1 MLLSNV
7 KSGAT
12 ELITKLPGLSYS
24 FNMLS
29 HHPLCCRE
37 VVPLMGTGRSPE
49 DFSTVVSTMVPC
61 EWKKRGPTCLPED
74 GREEVKYQCL
84 ANSGREKHSLA
95 VCPERV
101 ERTTRH
107 WRLEKIQL
115 TISLGARMQTL
126 AQDLIPCNLTCPGEK
141 LEGCVYIWRK
151 GVFTFEGSLGSSG
164 GKELEIL

>member
-12 ELITKLPGLSYS
+12 VLITKPPWLSYS
-24 FNMLS
+24 LNTLS

-37 VVPLMGTGRSPE
+37 VVPSMGTGRSPE

-61 EWKKRGPTCLPED
+61 EWKKRGPTCVPED
-74 GREEVKYQCL
+74 GREEVKYRCL
-84 ANSGREKHSLA
+84 ANSGRENTLLLSIQRELRG
-95 VCPERV
+95 PQGI
-101 ERTTRH
+101 

-126 AQDLIPCNLTCPGEK
+126 AQDLIPGNLTCPGEK
-141 LEGCVYIWRK
+141 LEGCVYVWRK
-151 GVFTFEGSLGSSG
+151 PQLPWW
-164 GKELEIL
+164 